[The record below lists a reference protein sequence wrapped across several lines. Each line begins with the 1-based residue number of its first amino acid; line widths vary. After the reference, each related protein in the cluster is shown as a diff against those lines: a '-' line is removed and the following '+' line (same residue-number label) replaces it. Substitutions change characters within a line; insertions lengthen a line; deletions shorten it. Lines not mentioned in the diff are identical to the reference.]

1 MIIWKPITLKWSDT
15 WCLGK
20 TLQASKLNGELLQ
33 FTQIPTLRTVNETSL
48 KSTPS
53 AEEKFMR
60 HTFCCARYK
69 QCFVFVGWFW
79 EGSALWWTRSVLR
92 YFQHPKK
99 FINLLIYARSRPL
112 VLLELIEVSH
122 ATDQAELMMCFI
134 TFDWFDYDD
143 IIIIYNSLYIY
154 YICHREQFILRC
166 RWYDGHHLWWASWF
180 SAPLPDLQMVACL
193 VWRRNFES
201 IEISISCIPNRGMPS
216 LLAEVAG
223 V

>member
-1 MIIWKPITLKWSDT
+1 MIIWKLITLKWGDT

-20 TLQASKLNGELLQ
+20 TLQALTLNGELLQ
-33 FTQIPTLRTVNETSL
+33 FTQIPTLRLLVNETSL

-99 FINLLIYARSRPL
+99 FINLCMEHATGASR
-112 VLLELIEVSH
+112 VTRGH
-122 ATDQAELMMCFI
+122 ATDQTELMMCFI
-134 TFDWFDYDD
+134 TFDIVF
-143 IIIIYNSLYIY
+143 IIIYTYHIY
-154 YICHREQFILRC
+154 YICHGNEFILRC
-166 RWYDGHHLWWASWF
+166 RWYDGSSFMMGVLVQCTSARLADGSMF
-180 SAPLPDLQMVACL
+180 SVHQEFWEHWNKHKLY
-193 VWRRNFES
+193 S
-201 IEISISCIPNRGMPS
+201 K
-216 LLAEVAG
+216 
-223 V
+223 